1 MKGCIV
7 PYLDKTKSREAAE
20 DGSDGGRNLEV
31 TAVTVYLAG
40 CGYGDLPGERMTA
53 LLELSVMLV

>member
-31 TAVTVYLAG
+31 TAVTVYLTGWSGPKPDAATVISQG
-40 CGYGDLPGERMTA
+40 NE
-53 LLELSVMLV
+53 